1 LSRDQ
6 LLTKA
11 ILRKMTKSA
20 ELLATQK
27 ARRTQQMRSDEAR
40 AKLLSAAIDLIC
52 DRGFAETT
60 MADVAKLAGFT
71 RGAIQHHFECRDDLV
86 LEIIRSVENQIS
98 DLFDS
103 MSLNAGTD
111 LRSRIDLLIDSLGAI
126 SRSRAYLAVVQIWI
140 STRSNTQFDDEV
152 RKSMLRSSASFKRLW
167 FRNFAGDVPAPAIAD
182 CRRIV
187 VTIMR
192 GIVVSQVL
200 ISNNRAIDQMLETCK
215 EMVRRQMLAAVANAN
230 SLSGSEPSI

>member
-1 LSRDQ
+1 
-6 LLTKA
+6 
-11 ILRKMTKSA
+11 MTKSA
-20 ELLATQK
+20 KMLSPPKT
-27 ARRTQQMRSDEAR
+27 RRTQQMRSDEAR

-60 MADVAKLAGFT
+60 MTDVAKLAGFT
-71 RGAIQHHFECRDDLV
+71 RGAIQHHFEGRDDLV
-86 LEIIRSVENQIS
+86 LEIIRSVENQIT

-103 MSLNAGTD
+103 MLLTPGND

-152 RKSMLRSSASFKRLW
+152 RKSMLRSSASFKQLW
-167 FRNFAGDVPAPAIAD
+167 FRIFAGDIPAPAIAD

-215 EMVRRQMLAAVANAN
+215 EMVRRQMLSAAASAT
-230 SLSGSEPSI
+230 SLPGSQSIG